1 MENIRDLVYEG
12 WTSKTS
18 KKGKGPG
25 KGKGRSVNQ
34 EDVSEEDG
42 SWGKDSVRLRQ
53 RIWEELGQ
61 SEGRIS
67 TEADAGV
74 LGLQES
80 FNEDDSV
87 VE

>member
-18 KKGKGPG
+18 KKGKGVG

-34 EDVSEEDG
+34 EEAAEEDRG
-42 SWGKDSVRLRQ
+42 WGKDSVRLRQ

-61 SEGRIS
+61 SEGRRS
-67 TEADAGV
+67 VEVEEACLV
-74 LGLQES
+74 CRSLLTRMTLS
-80 FNEDDSV
+80 
-87 VE
+87 

>member
-42 SWGKDSVRLRQ
+42 SWGKDSV
-53 RIWEELGQ
+53 
-61 SEGRIS
+61 
-67 TEADAGV
+67 
-74 LGLQES
+74 
-80 FNEDDSV
+80 
-87 VE
+87 